1 MIPVKNIR
9 DIQISPNWVFGNEEA
24 TLYDVHLQFKLTPDG
39 LGDLSNALR
48 DLGWIK

>member
-24 TLYDVHLQFKLTPDG
+24 TIYDVYLRFKLTHSE

-48 DLGWIK
+48 ELGWVK